1 MQEIAYAKI
10 NLALHVRRRGPDG
23 YHHIETLFAFAEEG
37 DRLAVSEGAELTLE
51 GEGEFAASLPSAEAN
66 IVLAAARELRQRYAV
81 SRGAALRLDKRLPV
95 AAGIG
100 GGSADAAAAL
110 RLLQRWWDLPSE
122 PEALLEI
129 ARSLGADVAAC
140 IVSAPLRGEGRGDDL
155 AAVDGTPLAGAPLL
169 LVNPRVPV
177 STAAVFG
184 GWDGVDRGPLAAGDV
199 LAASQAG
206 RNDLEPAALAIAPQI
221 GDVLAALSAAENVR
235 LARMSGS
242 GATCFAL
249 FEREADR
256 DAASAAIAARHPRW
270 WRCATR
276 LRATPQSRSPQS
288 RSL

>member
-1 MQEIAYAKI
+1 MQEIAFAKI
-10 NLALHVRRRGPDG
+10 NLALHVRRRAPDG
-23 YHHIETLFAFAEEG
+23 YHQIETLFAFAEEG
-37 DRLAVSEGAELTLE
+37 DRLSVAEGEELSLE
-51 GEGEFAASLPSAEAN
+51 GEGEFAASLPPAETN
-66 IVLAAARELRQRYAV
+66 IVLAAARALRERYGVAL
-81 SRGAALRLDKRLPV
+81 GAALRLDKRLPV

-110 RLLQRWWDLPSE
+110 RLLQRWWQLPHE

-140 IVSAPLRGEGRGDDL
+140 LVSAPLRGEGRGDDL
-155 AAVDGTPLAGAPLL
+155 AAVDGTPIAAAPLL

-184 GWDGVDRGPLAAGDV
+184 GWDGIDRGPLAAGDV
-199 LAASQAG
+199 LAAAQAG

-221 GDVLAALSAAENVR
+221 GDVLAALSAARNVR

-256 DAASAAIAARHPRW
+256 DAASAAIAAHHPGW

-276 LRATPQSRSPQS
+276 LRATPQSRS
-288 RSL
+288 L